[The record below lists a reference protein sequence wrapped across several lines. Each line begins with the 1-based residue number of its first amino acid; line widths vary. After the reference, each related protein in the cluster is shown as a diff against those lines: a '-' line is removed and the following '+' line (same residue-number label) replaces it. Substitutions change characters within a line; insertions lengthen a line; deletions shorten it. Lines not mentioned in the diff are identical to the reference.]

1 MITLLR
7 HPARNGFSL
16 VEVMVAILILGVS
29 IAGLTQGLTLALR
42 STKDSEWQTTAA
54 FLAAG
59 RIELLRA
66 DGFLREG
73 TSENRGS
80 GALAP
85 YEWTE
90 TVTKTSIS
98 GLYEIAV
105 AVRRESQAAPLFEL
119 RTLLF
124 EPPAGSL
131 TNRPT
136 DSTGTQNRRI
146 R

>member
-1 MITLLR
+1 MKPPR
-7 HPARNGFSL
+7 AHAAFSL
-16 VEVMVAILILGVS
+16 VEVMVALLVLGVA
-29 IAGLTQGLTLALR
+29 IVGLTEGIASALR

-54 FLAAG
+54 LLAAG
-59 RIELLRA
+59 QIELLRA
-66 DGFLREG
+66 DGFLSEG
-73 TSENRGS
+73 VSEGKGS

-90 TVTKTSIS
+90 TVAETSIT
-98 GLYEIAV
+98 GLFEV
-105 AVRRESQAAPLFEL
+105 AVEVRRAANPAVLYEL

-136 DSTGTQNRRI
+136 DSRAARR
-146 R
+146 RAAL